1 MSVKYTRVFQDKQET
16 PTMPTIQLPP
26 TVLVIDLLLSE
37 DEAFIR
43 NLILDL
49 MDNRKMEW
57 SLE

>member
-1 MSVKYTRVFQDKQET
+1 MAIGNKQLLGMGESS
-16 PTMPTIQLPP
+16 MKPTIQLPP